1 MEKRNLY
8 IYRHGDEK
16 ISVAGEGGSH
26 YVVCAMPI
34 VSEGDIIGC
43 VASLSENGEDKPH
56 DIIGGDVESKLIMT
70 AAGFLGRQLES

>member
-1 MEKRNLY
+1 MKIARSIFGAPKLPA
-8 IYRHGDEK
+8 IYGGTHF
-16 ISVAGEGGSH
+16 IS
-26 YVVCAMPI
+26 CAMPI

-56 DIIGGDVESKLIMT
+56 DVIGGDVESKLIMT